1 MSHLIPTIL
10 IARGRKAGL
19 STRELYA
26 ALSSRQPEPSDDDQG
41 RSDGNGLH
49 RHIDE
54 DASAS
59 SGPSRTR
66 ALRLTT
72 DAIRR

>member
-1 MSHLIPTIL
+1 MSHSHSDDL

-41 RSDGNGLH
+41 RSDAMDTSPH
-49 RHIDE
+49 RRGRQ
-54 DASAS
+54 ARL
-59 SGPSRTR
+59 P
-66 ALRLTT
+66 ALSDTER
-72 DAIRR
+72 